1 MVVNQMAAGQ
11 VDVLRRDFYKHSKRQ
26 NGHYRNDSHR
36 AEYGRGR
43 DHGARRKNGYHY
55 SSKTRDWG
63 SRRDGFGS
71 RIEERKVEDLSKGD
85 KVAGY
90 EDGVRLPAEKKRK
103 ISPIVWDRE
112 EKDVRVSSKN
122 RVVLV
127 APLPSP
133 CPPAP
138 SSSGVACHDVLDVDV
153 SKCAVSGVEIQGFDN
168 LADKAAVED
177 GLVGE
182 LNSQTDLSSSLPSEQ
197 SGSLIML

>member
-11 VDVLRRDFYKHSKRQ
+11 VDILRRDFYKHSKRQ
-26 NGHYRNDSHR
+26 NDHYRNDSHG

-43 DHGARRKNGYHY
+43 DHGARHKNGYHY
-55 SSKTRDWG
+55 SLRTREWG

-71 RIEERKVEDLSKGD
+71 RIGERKVEDLSKGD

-90 EDGVRLPAEKKRK
+90 EDAVRLPAEKKRK

-127 APLPSP
+127 APLPFLHSP
-133 CPPAP
+133 
-138 SSSGVACHDVLDVDV
+138 
-153 SKCAVSGVEIQGFDN
+153 
-168 LADKAAVED
+168 
-177 GLVGE
+177 
-182 LNSQTDLSSSLPSEQ
+182 
-197 SGSLIML
+197 